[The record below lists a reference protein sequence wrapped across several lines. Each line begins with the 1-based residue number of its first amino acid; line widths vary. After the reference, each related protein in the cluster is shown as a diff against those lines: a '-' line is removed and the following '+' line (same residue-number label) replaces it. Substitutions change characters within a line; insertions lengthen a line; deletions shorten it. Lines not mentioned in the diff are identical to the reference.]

1 MYENYF
7 LLKIA
12 GNEQKF
18 QNHQSKTE
26 KRFGEYWIWAFDFHV
41 FVIEFHHI
49 QIFQIDTFSYFFYF
63 FLCISS
69 EFWWIGWKIQQSR
82 LQYQITHC
90 IVLCMH
96 YDITHWI
103 WFHRIIRESSEW
115 KSLIFLIESSNAII
129 SMNDW

>member
-90 IVLCMH
+90 IVLSQDSCVCTTILLTGFDFIELFVSH
-96 YDITHWI
+96 PNENHSSFWLN
-103 WFHRIIRESSEW
+103 HRTQ
-115 KSLIFLIESSNAII
+115 
-129 SMNDW
+129 